1 MWCISSTARLASC
14 FCFRVRN
21 KGGIP
26 FNIKFKTEDG
36 PLPPPPVVVVKQ
48 VKEICFDALKCMQI
62 SLK

>member
-1 MWCISSTARLASC
+1 M
-14 FCFRVRN
+14 RN